1 MQSAEILWNKH
12 KFYLAKIITNIH
24 TYLIMKILLFR
35 ASDYLSGVFNVMLI
49 VLSRLMNR
57 NRIFIKEK
65 TIEQRRESYDN
76 AANPV
81 EAFLE
86 DAVADDS
93 VECDVVTK

>member
-1 MQSAEILWNKH
+1 
-12 KFYLAKIITNIH
+12 
-24 TYLIMKILLFR
+24 
-35 ASDYLSGVFNVMLI
+35 
-49 VLSRLMNR
+49 MNR

-65 TIEQRRESYDN
+65 TIKQRRERYDI

-93 VECDVVTK
+93 VECDVVTR